1 MNQQLIFTNHVAQKL
16 DELVAGMNPSNVVVL
31 VDSNVREAVI
41 PRMQEESETIA
52 KATLVVV
59 KPGEEHK
66 TTDTLSEIW
75 KQLIEAGVTRSSLL
89 INMGGGVITDM
100 GGFAAASFKR
110 GIPFINIPTTLL
122 GAIDASVGG
131 KTGVNFNGLK
141 NQIGAFANAD
151 TVIVSSTFFK
161 TLPDSEL
168 WSGYAEMIK
177 HGAISSK
184 EHFDK
189 LLKYDLTNR
198 DYDRMLDL
206 MEENVQVKSNI
217 VDADPTEN
225 GIRKALNL
233 GHTVGHAFE
242 ELAFER
248 HSPLSHGYA
257 VIFGLL
263 VELILSKN
271 KVGFPAEE
279 VNRLAEYIKAHY
291 GCFSFTTDEYDRLI
305 ALMRHDKKNYSAD
318 EINFTLLTNIGE
330 VEIDRTASE
339 KEIREAFDEY
349 RRILK

>member
-16 DELVAGMNPSNVVVL
+16 DELVAGMNPANVVVL

-52 KATLVVV
+52 KATVVVV
-59 KPGEEHK
+59 KPGENHK

-75 KQLIEAGVTRSSLL
+75 DQLIKAGVTRKSLL

-100 GGFAAASFKR
+100 GGFAASTFKR

-122 GAIDASVGG
+122 GAVDASVGG

-141 NQIGAFANAD
+141 NQIGAFANAE

-184 EHFDK
+184 DHFDQ
-189 LLKYDLTNR
+189 LLKYDLTGR
-198 DYDRMLDL
+198 DYDKMLTL

-217 VDADPTEN
+217 VAADPTEN

-233 GHTVGHAFE
+233 GHTVGHAYE
-242 ELAFER
+242 ELAMER
-248 HSPLSHGYA
+248 HSPISHGYA

-263 VELILSKN
+263 TELILSKN
-271 KVGFPAEE
+271 KAGFPAEE
-279 VNRLAEYIKAHY
+279 VDRLAAYVRKHY
-291 GCFSFTTDEYDRLI
+291 GRFSFGTDEYDRLI
-305 ALMRHDKKNYSAD
+305 ALMRHDKKNYTAD

-330 VEIDRTASE
+330 VEIDRTATE
-339 KEIREAFDEY
+339 DEIRGAFDEY
-349 RRILK
+349 LRILS

>member
-16 DELVAGMNPSNVVVL
+16 DEIVSAMNPANVVVL

-41 PRMQEESETIA
+41 PRMQEESETVA
-52 KATLVVV
+52 KATVVVV

-75 KQLIEAGVTRSSLL
+75 DKLIKAGVTRKSLL

-100 GGFAAASFKR
+100 GGFAASTFKR

-122 GAIDASVGG
+122 GAVDASVGG

-141 NQIGAFANAD
+141 NQIGAFADAE

-177 HGAISSK
+177 HGLISSK
-184 EHFDK
+184 EHYDK

-206 MEENVQVKSNI
+206 LEENVQVKSNI
-217 VDADPTEN
+217 VAADPTEK

-242 ELAFER
+242 ELAMER
-248 HSPLSHGYA
+248 HSPISHGYA

-263 VELILSKN
+263 AELIISKN
-271 KVGFPAEE
+271 KAGFPADE
-279 VNRLAEYIKAHY
+279 VTRLAAYVKQHY
-291 GCFSFTTDEYDRLI
+291 GKFSFTAEEYDRLI
-305 ALMRHDKKNYSAD
+305 ALMRHDKKNYTAD

-330 VEIDRTASE
+330 VEIDRNATE
-339 KEIREAFDEY
+339 QEIREAFDEY
-349 RRILK
+349 LRLL